1 VDLAFHRFESISM
14 TLKPGTAMMSLCL
27 LASSIVLWLVVLVLS
42 FLLLGALRGLALMR
56 WRLEELEATMPSRVG
71 RSGLKPGKKAPD
83 FNLPTVSG
91 GEIALR
97 EFAGRQ
103 IFLVFTQSGC
113 GPCHQIMPELNRLQF
128 TGTIQVLVVNNGE
141 IEVTRKWAAEARAQ
155 LLVAVQEH
163 YSLSRQY
170 EVFATPFAFLID
182 ERGIIV
188 SKGIVNNRQHI
199 ELVLSGCAGNEAN
212 HHHVFELDALA
223 AVSS

>member
-1 VDLAFHRFESISM
+1 
-14 TLKPGTAMMSLCL
+14 
-27 LASSIVLWLVVLVLS
+27 
-42 FLLLGALRGLALMR
+42 MR

-83 FNLPTVSG
+83 FKLPTVSG

-113 GPCHQIMPELNRLQF
+113 GPCHQIMPELNRLQV
-128 TGTIQVLVVNNGE
+128 TGTIQVLVVNNGGL
-141 IEVTRKWAAEARAQ
+141 EVTRKWAAEARAQ
-155 LLVAVQEH
+155 LPVAVQEH

-188 SKGIVNNRQHI
+188 SKGIVSNRQHI
-199 ELVLSGCAGNEAN
+199 DLVLSGCAENEAN
-212 HHHVFELDALA
+212 HHHVSGLDAVA